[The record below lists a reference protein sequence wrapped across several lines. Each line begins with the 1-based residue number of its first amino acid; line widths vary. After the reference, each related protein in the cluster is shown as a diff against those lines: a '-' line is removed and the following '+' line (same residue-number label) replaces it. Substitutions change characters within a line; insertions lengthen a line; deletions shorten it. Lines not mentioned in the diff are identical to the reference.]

1 MGLENTTAFLCPTI
15 TKPHSR
21 LAILAYFRKME
32 RIWDK
37 DKESA
42 GKSNKK
48 CSSGIHCK
56 CKKSESAFF
65 HVHKCVSVAFS
76 GQKMKGPWFSGI
88 ESALVYILP
97 LDGHKW
103 LFWLIRK
110 NTYLQERIIN
120 QNRYGLPLKTRR
132 VSWRLFWIK
141 TNNLAC
147 QRCKQ
152 DWKWLSL
159 DGSATNVQRT
169 KL

>member
-1 MGLENTTAFLCPTI
+1 MSKPISSSHKNVLRENRRRVAEFFFCQSQYFPMGLENTTAFLCPTI

-120 QNRYGLPLKTRR
+120 QNR
-132 VSWRLFWIK
+132 
-141 TNNLAC
+141 
-147 QRCKQ
+147 
-152 DWKWLSL
+152 
-159 DGSATNVQRT
+159 
-169 KL
+169 